1 MKFSIAYKDLDDPSQ
16 GAIANVSW
24 AMLLFVDSIPHDEQ
38 WNKRREGRNH
48 LAITATTD
56 LHTSIGAG
64 ANVDQA

>member
-1 MKFSIAYKDLDDPSQ
+1 M
-16 GAIANVSW
+16 
-24 AMLLFVDSIPHDEQ
+24 EQ
-38 WNKRREGRNH
+38 TRKRREGRNH